1 MGYGEG
7 RSQLYADIEK
17 ERAQE
22 ESLFRRQKATAQAGF
37 EDEAESEGILSFI
50 GGGIGAAW
58 GFFSGGGVPG
68 AVEGWQVGSEGG
80 KWLHNWFSNFDP
92 EDFYVSTDV
101 GKFDV
106 MQKWDLEE
114 FNRALSSAHKAEFW
128 QDVTDTGANLLSMYY
143 RGQGKETAGGI
154 KGVNQFF
161 DDIDFDFDPWDDI
174 PEVPTDTG
182 GILS

>member
-22 ESLFRRQKATAQAGF
+22 ESLFRRQKAAAEAGF
-37 EDEAESEGILSFI
+37 EAEAESEGILSFI
-50 GGGIGAAW
+50 GGGIGAGV
-58 GFFSGGGVPG
+58 GFFTGGGVPG
-68 AVEGWQVGSEGG
+68 AVEGWQYGSEGG

-143 RGQGKETAGGI
+143 RGQGKETAGG
-154 KGVNQFF
+154 GTGSMQSFNP
-161 DDIDFDFDPWDDI
+161 IDFDFDPWETI
-174 PEVPTDTG
+174 PETADPG
-182 GILS
+182 GIYS